1 MQHQV
6 LARKWRPRTFQQMV
20 GQEHVLRALVNA
32 LDQDRLH
39 HAYLFTGT
47 RGVGKTTIA
56 RILAK
61 CLNCEA
67 GVSSTPCNQCSS
79 CIEINEGRCVDL
91 IEVDAASRTKVEDTR
106 ELLDNVQYA
115 PTRCRFKI
123 YLIDEVHML
132 STHSF
137 NALLK
142 TLEEPPPHIKFL
154 LATTDPQKLPVT
166 ILSRCLQFNLKNLPP
181 DAIVGHLKH
190 VLTEE
195 HITFDDPALWL
206 LGRAADGS
214 MRDALSLTDQ
224 AIAYGENK
232 VRETDV
238 GAMLGSIDRG
248 RVFYLLEAL
257 IAGDAAQLL
266 TQVAELAQYSPDY
279 RSVLDDLI
287 AILHRIAV
295 VQAVPEL
302 TDNSFGDLEKI
313 QALAAQITAED
324 LQLYYQIALIGRRDL
339 PLNSDLRAGLEMV
352 LLRMLAFR
360 PDSQSPGAKEATQ
373 PSDSGRNAAPEAK
386 KKLTT
391 NNSSS
396 TVSSSS
402 GYSRQHS
409 PLRKIQEEV
418 LGVTSSSGATA
429 QRQNRQPVQSETSER
444 PKLDLVI
451 NNRAEPKAIEPKA
464 IEPEPIESE
473 PMVAEP
479 GVEPKPVASES
490 GQSTVTENAISELKS
505 VRKLKLA
512 QMTNNELWVEQAL
525 QLPLRG
531 MSKNIL
537 LQCIY
542 LGQQASAI
550 QLSIDP
556 QYFDLLNDAHQ
567 QRINQALTE
576 YFEQPVLAK
585 ITAQVS
591 VLETPIG
598 FQQRQQKE
606 RLQLARDALEQDPI
620 VQAMVQQFDAVLD
633 IDSIEPKN

>member
-79 CIEINEGRCVDL
+79 CTEINEGRCVDL

-195 HITFDDPALWL
+195 HIAFDDPALWL

-232 VRETDV
+232 VREADV

-257 IAGDAAQLL
+257 IAGNAAQLL

-279 RSVLDDLI
+279 RAVLDELI

-295 VQAVPEL
+295 AQAVPEL

-360 PDSQSPGAKEATQ
+360 PDSQSPGAKGVTQ
-373 PSDSGRNAAPEAK
+373 PSDSDLNAAPESK

-396 TVSSSS
+396 TVSSNS
-402 GYSRQHS
+402 GHSRHNS

-418 LGVTSSSGATA
+418 LGITSSSGATA
-429 QRQNRQPVQSETSER
+429 QRQSRQPVQTETSER

-451 NNRAEPKAIEPKA
+451 NNRAEP
-464 IEPEPIESE
+464 EPIEPE

-479 GVEPKPVASES
+479 RVEPKPVASDLKGS
-490 GQSTVTENAISELKS
+490 ASTATDNAISELKS
-505 VRKLKLA
+505 PSKLKLA
-512 QMTNNELWVEQAL
+512 QMTNNELWVKQAL

-585 ITAQVS
+585 ITAGTS

-620 VQAMVQQFDAVLD
+620 VQAMVQQFEAVLD
-633 IDSIEPKN
+633 IDSIEPKD